1 MRKQTEIQLI
11 RERPQMYL
19 PAVLKAYGIQYEASL
34 SGGFGNRPIFK
45 RENFFQC
52 GEGWVRI
59 IAAVAEGLDHHLGI
73 SETKY
78 PQDHKAEDPIVF
90 IAGASTHDH
99 RLYLYV
105 ETNRAADE
113 ACGVSIDAMRVL
125 ATALSGRHCEICG
138 TATTADDNKPV
149 RCTICRGRES

>member
-19 PAVLKAYGIQYEASL
+19 PAVLKAYGIQCEESS
-34 SGGFGNRPIFK
+34 SGGFGNCPIFK

-52 GEGWVRI
+52 GEGWVQI
-59 IAAVAEGLDHHLGI
+59 IASVAEALDHHLSI
-73 SETKY
+73 SEMKY
-78 PQDHKAEDPIVF
+78 PQDPQAEPPIVF

-105 ETNRAADE
+105 ETNRAADQ
-113 ACGVSIDAMRVL
+113 ACGVSIDAMRAL
-125 ATALSGRHCEICG
+125 ATVLSSRHCEICG
-138 TATTADDNKPV
+138 MATAADENKPV
-149 RCTICRGRES
+149 RCTICRSRES